1 METGNDQGAQQTGQ
15 SDLKKDILT
24 PGEKDWE
31 REKGLGND
39 PVPGA
44 EGGKHRDQ
52 EPSGAQGETISQS
65 NNEQP
70 FSPGKGNRVSDQGG
84 SGKR

>member
-1 METGNDQGAQQTGQ
+1 MAMETGHDQGAQQTGQ
-15 SDLKKDILT
+15 GDPEKDVLT
-24 PGEKDWE
+24 PGEKNWE

-39 PVPGA
+39 PVPDVD
-44 EGGKHRDQ
+44 GGKKRDQ
-52 EPSGAQGETISQS
+52 EPSGAQGGTISQS

-84 SGKR
+84 SR